1 MADSSGKRAI
11 VTGGAGFIGGHLV
24 GALIDKGFA
33 VTVLDDFSTGSESN
47 LPGARKELT
56 VVRADLRDEKAAMR
70 HVRGADI
77 VFHLA
82 ANFSVKRST
91 EEPLFDAHSNL
102 VSTLNVLE
110 AMRKNDI
117 PSIVFTSSS
126 TVYGETDDF
135 PITEGSKTDPISNY
149 GASKLGSEIYI
160 SSFSRLYG
168 MSGLVLRYANII
180 GPRCSHGVIVDF
192 VNKLRA
198 NPKKLEILGDG
209 GQKKSYLD
217 VEDCVA
223 ATLFA
228 AGRMP
233 KLKIFDVFNI
243 GSKEWITVDDIAD
256 LVCSEMGLRGVEYA
270 HTGGRAGWDG
280 DVRKFLLS
288 TQKLNELGW
297 KPRHGIE
304 QSIRRTVNWLQESKT
319 I

>member
-1 MADSSGKRAI
+1 MASSSGKHAI

-24 GALIDKGFA
+24 KALIDKGYE
-33 VTVLDDFSTGSESN
+33 VTVMDDFSSGSESN
-47 LPGARKELT
+47 LPGAINELT
-56 VVRADLRDEKAAMR
+56 VVRADLRDEKTAMKHIR
-70 HVRGADI
+70 NADI

-126 TVYGETDDF
+126 TVYGETVTF
-135 PITEGSKTDPISNY
+135 PIAEDSKTDPISNY

-198 NPKKLEILGDG
+198 NPRKLEILGDG

-228 AGRMP
+228 TERMP
-233 KLKIFDVFNI
+233 NLKIFDVFNI
-243 GSKEWITVDDIAD
+243 GSTEWITVDDIAG
-256 LVCSEMGLRGVEYA
+256 LVCSEMGLKGVEYA
-270 HTGGRAGWDG
+270 HTGGRVGWGG

-297 KPRHGIE
+297 TPKYDIE
-304 QSIRRTVNWLQESKT
+304 RSIRRTVRWLEGEKT